1 LQADLAQLTQAHGG
15 AALMGRTRM
24 QAALPITVADRLAT
38 WRMPLER
45 HLARLDE
52 ICARVLCVQCGGPVG
67 LGAGGAALAAQLG
80 LAAPDKS
87 WHAMRDGFAELAS
100 WLSLVSG
107 SLGKMGMDISL
118 MTQQG
123 VDEMRLRAGGSSSAM
138 PHKQN
143 PILAELL
150 VTLARYNSVQLG
162 GMHQALI
169 HEQERSGAAWAL
181 EWMILPAMLHSTA
194 RGLRAA
200 QELLAQ
206 VETIGS

>member
-1 LQADLAQLTQAHGG
+1 LKHYLAGLVE
-15 AALMGRTRM
+15 LS
-24 QAALPITVADRLAT
+24 P
-38 WRMPLER
+38 
-45 HLARLDE
+45 
-52 ICARVLCVQCGGPVG
+52 RVLRVQCGGPVG
-67 LGAGGAALAAQLG
+67 LATGGAALAAQLG

-87 WHAMRDGFAELAS
+87 WHAMRDGFGELAS

-138 PHKQN
+138 SHKQN

-181 EWMILPAMLHSTA
+181 EWMILPAILHSTA

-206 VETIGS
+206 VKTIGT

>member
-1 LQADLAQLTQAHGG
+1 MSD
-15 AALMGRTRM
+15 
-24 QAALPITVADRLAT
+24 V
-38 WRMPLER
+38 
-45 HLARLDE
+45 
-52 ICARVLCVQCGGPVG
+52 
-67 LGAGGAALAAQLG
+67 
-80 LAAPDKS
+80 
-87 WHAMRDGFAELAS
+87 FAELAN

-107 SLGKMGMDISL
+107 SLGKMGKDITL

-181 EWMILPAMLHSTA
+181 EWMSLPAMLHSTA